1 MKQAVRRKHHY
12 IYKITRV
19 DGSGRYY
26 IGMHSTDDLEDEY
39 FGSGKLI
46 TRSIKKHGKEKHI
59 KEILEYLPTR
69 EALKLREK
77 EIVNEE
83 CIADK
88 RCMNLKLGGE
98 GGWPSVDLEVL
109 RQRARK
115 GGNSIGSKNI
125 GYAQKAVSAEHRR
138 AGLVTR
144 IKNGNPFTTSGL
156 KFSNDTKDK
165 MSASATG
172 SKNSQ
177 FGKCW
182 VTKDG
187 VSIKILKS
195 ELNTYVELGYATG
208 RKMLIGN
215 K

>member
-12 IYKITRV
+12 IYKITRT

-26 IGMHSTDDLEDEY
+26 IGMHSTDDLDDEY

-46 TRSIKKHGKEKHI
+46 TRSIKKHGKDKHV

-83 CIADK
+83 CVADK
-88 RCMNLKLGGE
+88 LCMNLKLGGE
-98 GGWPSVDLEVL
+98 GGWPSIDLEVL

-115 GGNSIGSKNI
+115 GGISVGSKNI
-125 GYAQKAVSAEHRR
+125 GHAQKAVSAEHRR
-138 AGLVTR
+138 AGLATR

-156 KFSNDTKDK
+156 KFSNETKDK

-182 VTKDG
+182 VIKDG
-187 VSIKILKS
+187 ISIKILKS